1 MSNSQINIGEILNK
15 VKSKY
20 LLVMITAKRSRQLS
34 LLEQKDTILNLDPE
48 KLKSRT
54 DLEKVGT
61 ITDEEKVNL
70 KQHKPILVA
79 LNEMQNDK
87 ITYKFNE
94 DK

>member
-48 KLKSRT
+48 KLKGRT

-70 KQHKPILVA
+70 KLHKPILVA

>member
-48 KLKSRT
+48 KLKGRN

-70 KQHKPILVA
+70 KLHKPILVA

>member
-48 KLKSRT
+48 KLKGRT